1 MCSFSNL
8 SLCQEKNMTHE
19 ALPSVPLMLL
29 SHFDIFCDQLLN
41 SGTAMFFE
49 SCNVFVCYTEN
60 YTKFKKAAIY
70 MYSLPDIQCTHL
82 ITHLFDVVAKIQHVI
97 VCFFVLFSCY
107 CILSTKKIFALNQ
120 VYNNFELI
128 NMLVL
133 IGDDLFL

>member
-1 MCSFSNL
+1 
-8 SLCQEKNMTHE
+8 
-19 ALPSVPLMLL
+19 
-29 SHFDIFCDQLLN
+29 
-41 SGTAMFFE
+41 MFFK

-97 VCFFVLFSCY
+97 VCLYYFPVTVFFLQRRS
-107 CILSTKKIFALNQ
+107 LNQ